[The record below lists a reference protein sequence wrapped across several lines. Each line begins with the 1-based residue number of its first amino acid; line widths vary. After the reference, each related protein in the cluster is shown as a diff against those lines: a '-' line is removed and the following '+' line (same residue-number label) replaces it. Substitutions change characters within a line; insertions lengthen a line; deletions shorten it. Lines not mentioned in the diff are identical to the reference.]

1 MLHSRIALAA
11 AAALALHLPTAAFA
25 AASAKALHGAWALVS
40 LDSTDKDGK
49 RTPSNLQKGLFIF
62 LPNGHYALQLYAKE
76 LPKFASGNRM
86 TGTPEEN
93 KAVVQGTLAHFGT
106 YKVDEKAGTL
116 TILPEG
122 SSFPNWTGKEQ
133 PPRKISIS
141 GDQLTLVNPAP
152 SAGAASSEL
161 VFKRVK

>member
-11 AAALALHLPTAAFA
+11 AAALFLQFPTAANA
-25 AASAKALHGAWALVS
+25 ATSAKALHGSWTLVS
-40 LDSTDKDGK
+40 LESVDKEGK

-62 LPNGHYALQLYAKE
+62 LPNGHYALQLYNKE

-93 KAVVQGTLAHFGT
+93 KAVVQGSLAHFGT
-106 YKVDEKAGTL
+106 YKVEEKEGAL
-116 TILPEG
+116 TILPDG

-133 PPRKISIS
+133 PARKISIS

-152 SAGAASSEL
+152 SAGGASSEL
-161 VFKRVK
+161 VFKRLK